1 MKDREYS
8 KIINLKKL
16 KYWRGIGEREK
27 VFHPE
32 FHVKKN
38 ILLEK
43 KEKREKK
50 KGRKE
55 GGRGGGGERP
65 TDKLMAVAGEG
76 DYIICTAERLKA
88 WGRNPVSR
96 MSEEE
101 NARP

>member
-32 FHVKKN
+32 FHVKKSH
-38 ILLEK
+38 LLGNTENMEK
-43 KEKREKK
+43 EEVIKARCMW
-50 KGRKE
+50 
-55 GGRGGGGERP
+55 GGGERP